1 MEESSTRQSSKLSLG
16 SSPSILS
23 GEDQLE
29 LDGPL
34 TPIEAMDDDEDDLSA
49 LNSIL
54 QTGSPGSL
62 SNEET
67 ATMKMSSERE
77 DDSASS
83 LSSALDDFPLSR
95 SASPVAEE
103 EKEQVT
109 RKRRNEETEKN
120 EKEEENMPVKKI
132 KKEEPENNPLSSIGD
147 NNDMGNKKR
156 KRYEPDTKTR
166 RRQGR
171 QKEEENG
178 ESSQKEEDE
187 DHVKE
192 PRKTR
197 KTEEKDQEE
206 EEDDDEKEEEKD
218 DEKENGKEEEK
229 EKNENEITEN
239 DEDYQQRHKEA
250 LDALTHIE
258 VEFARLRDRM
268 YQEKMSELNE
278 EAIMIANGTHPEL
291 ISLMAEIEEKKGKR
305 INSAEAWRRHQYAN
319 FKRQYEGFEYQAN
332 IHFISQKNALRRNL
346 LSSIHDK
353 KWSIENERKKLNDL
367 SMNKPQH
374 DERELIIQKRE
385 QRDETNELIDIKET
399 IGFPMAPNPTGL
411 NAQDID
417 EDLRIMGIHPT

>member
-1 MEESSTRQSSKLSLG
+1 
-16 SSPSILS
+16 
-23 GEDQLE
+23 LE

-62 SNEET
+62 SNEEVIDDDEDGDDE
-67 ATMKMSSERE
+67 KMSSERE

-95 SASPVAEE
+95 SASP
-103 EKEQVT
+103 
-109 RKRRNEETEKN
+109 
-120 EKEEENMPVKKI
+120 
-132 KKEEPENNPLSSIGD
+132 EEPENNPLSSIGD